1 LVKVREKLHDK
12 SLFQEAFQSL
22 HDIVYLKTQGSY
34 EERIQAVQQEL
45 EQFKATYARKEE
57 DDLVA
62 YISQRWEPKK
72 EMWMVSLRDGVNHR
86 DHNTTSVAEGWH
98 SSVKGWVR
106 STGSENLRIDH
117 LIYFLLENIGR
128 VFEHKD
134 TRRCDEAARNKAA
147 EKCMTEVVKKA
158 AAVDMRRFVA
168 QGGLLSNGEGGEHV
182 DVLQTD
188 LQSKAYTM
196 CGPSIKYAACT
207 CATGMHRTTCKHQV
221 AWLVA
226 LAPAEHRPAA
236 ERLCVQMLGT
246 RLGFTGRANMEDIS
260 SLTAALCAQH
270 QSLHLASHQRLCFL
284 PLLPALL
291 LSLLLPLPC
300 LSMQLLLV
308 L

>member
-1 LVKVREKLHDK
+1 M
-12 SLFQEAFQSL
+12 
-22 HDIVYLKTQGSY
+22 HDIVYLKTKGSY
-34 EERIQAVQQEL
+34 EERFLAVQQEL
-45 EQFKATYARKEE
+45 EQFKATYAGKEE

-86 DHNTTSVAEGWH
+86 DHNTTSVSEGWH

-117 LIYFLLENIGR
+117 LIYFLLENIGSM
-128 VFEHKD
+128 FEQKD
-134 TRRCDEAARNKAA
+134 TRHYDEAARNKAA
-147 EKCMTEVVKKA
+147 EKRMMEVVKKA

-168 QGGLLSNGEGGEHV
+168 QGGLHSNGEGGERV

-207 CATGMHRTTCKHQV
+207 CATGMQRATCKHQ
-221 AWLVA
+221 VA

-236 ERLCVQMLGT
+236 ERLCV
-246 RLGFTGRANMEDIS
+246 
-260 SLTAALCAQH
+260 
-270 QSLHLASHQRLCFL
+270 
-284 PLLPALL
+284 
-291 LSLLLPLPC
+291 
-300 LSMQLLLV
+300 
-308 L
+308 